1 MHLLKSIAELLV
13 TRLLL
18 AIYSI
23 WPTTRT
29 HRFLNASPVSRK
41 CDTAAIGVICQLSTK
56 RQFLFFAARLP
67 RHECAYSRGVIMLV
81 TELAPSLEEE

>member
-29 HRFLNASPVSRK
+29 HHF
-41 CDTAAIGVICQLSTK
+41 
-56 RQFLFFAARLP
+56 
-67 RHECAYSRGVIMLV
+67 
-81 TELAPSLEEE
+81 